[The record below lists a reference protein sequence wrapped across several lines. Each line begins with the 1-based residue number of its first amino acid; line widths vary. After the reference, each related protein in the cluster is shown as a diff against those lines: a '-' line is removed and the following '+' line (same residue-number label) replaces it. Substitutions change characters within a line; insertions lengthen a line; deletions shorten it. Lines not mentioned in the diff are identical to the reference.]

1 MACKRSG
8 VRSPLAPPNPSE
20 VEVETGRPK
29 APFTIQVRLETELDR
44 QYRPKVWGPPA
55 GHIL

>member
-1 MACKRSG
+1 
-8 VRSPLAPPNPSE
+8 LAPPNPSE